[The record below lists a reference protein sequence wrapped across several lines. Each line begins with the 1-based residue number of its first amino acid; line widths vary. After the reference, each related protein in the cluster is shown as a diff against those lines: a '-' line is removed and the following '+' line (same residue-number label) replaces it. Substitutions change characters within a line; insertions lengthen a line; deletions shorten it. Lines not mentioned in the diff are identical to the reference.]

1 MPVFACLLR
10 AVNVGGRNALG
21 MAALT
26 EVCAGL
32 GLEHARTLLQSGNV
46 VFRSGRQGRAQLAAK
61 LEGAIV
67 DRFAVRPQ
75 VLLRSRE
82 ELQAALDANPFAAAA
97 RTDPSHLLIHF
108 FDGKPASGAAG
119 TLAGWDRGPEQA
131 RLVGRNLYLHYG
143 EGMGRSKLTSA
154 WIEKTLGA
162 SGTARNWNTVTKL
175 AGLCAALEE
184 GA

>member
-1 MPVFACLLR
+1 MPVLACLLR
-10 AVNVGGRNALG
+10 AVNVGGRNAVG

-26 EVCAGL
+26 EVCGAV
-32 GLEHARTLLQSGNV
+32 GLEDARTLLQSGNV
-46 VFRSGRQGRAQLAAK
+46 VFRSGRQGRTQLAAK
-61 LEGAIV
+61 LKDAIV
-67 DRFAVRPQ
+67 RKFEVQSQ

-97 RTDPSHLLIHF
+97 LKDPSHLLILF
-108 FDGKPASGAAG
+108 FDGKPANGAAQA
-119 TLAGWDRGPEQA
+119 LAAWDRGPEKA
-131 RLVGRNLYLHYG
+131 RLVGPNLYLHYG
-143 EGMGRSKLTSA
+143 EGMGRSKLTNA

-175 AGLCAALEE
+175 AGICAALED